1 MSDID
6 FEGLARELIGRARD
20 LVPLWLPGGK
30 LIGHEYT
37 CGSLRGE
44 PGSSLSVNV
53 DTGRWADFA
62 GTEKGGDLISLYA
75 AIEGLSQGEA
85 ARRLS
90 DETGYA
96 LRETEPYKP
105 GTKPPEEETIP
116 EEPETIKPPEGTDV
130 PAMDHPTFGAAV
142 MAWMYPDFDG
152 LPLFYVARYDTPG
165 GKQIVPWSW
174 HKDGRWVM
182 KGWPAPRPLYGL
194 RDLQQSPGAPVL
206 VVEGEK
212 AADAAKSIVG
222 DKYVVMTWPN
232 GSKAVKKADWSP
244 VFGRKVLIWP
254 DADEPG
260 HAAAKEVANILKG
273 HSPQVKVI
281 DSDKSDGWDAHDAL
295 EAGWDWDRLVEWA
308 KPRARVVTVSA
319 KAEASAGGAKAT
331 AVAAVQV
338 NIEQQEQ
345 ADIPPSLYAFYAE
358 HGIATS
364 KSGHPLCNMD
374 NILRVFENMQEM
386 KGVVWYDEFH
396 AKYFTLQGSPD
407 KPREW
412 ADIDDLRLTAHL
424 QRNLGFQKLS
434 DDIVHKAI
442 RVYAERSP
450 RNEPRDWMDSLVW
463 DGTPR
468 IESFFIDSLGVEP
481 SEYTKSA
488 SKNWWLCMAAR
499 IFKPGCKVD
508 NMVILEGGQGKF
520 KSTALNVV
528 GGKWYAE
535 ALESPLSKDFYMA
548 LHGKLIVEVA
558 ELDSFRRAEDTL
570 IKRLLTCHTDRYR
583 PPYGRI
589 AQDFQR
595 HCIFVGTTNEH
606 AYLRDHTG
614 ARRFWPVKIG
624 EIDLK
629 KIREERDQLFAE
641 AVHRFKAGDSWWEMP
656 EEETREAQES
666 RRQEDE
672 WETVVT
678 EYLERKTEV
687 TIKDV
692 AVDAIKIDVSRLDL
706 LIQRRIAKIMQS
718 IGWTKH
724 NLRAKAP
731 DLQQRRIWR
740 CPDYYFEDEMDDS
753 L

>member
-1 MSDID
+1 MSEID
-6 FEGLARELIGRARD
+6 FEGLARELLTRARD
-20 LVPLWLPGGK
+20 LLPLWLPGGK
-30 LIGHEYT
+30 LTGHEYT
-37 CGSLRGE
+37 AGSLRGE
-44 PGSSLSVNV
+44 PGGSLSVNV
-53 DTGRWADFA
+53 NTGLWADFA

-85 ARRLS
+85 AGRLS

-96 LRETEPYKP
+96 LRETEPYRP
-105 GTKPPEEETIP
+105 GTKPAETEPETDP
-116 EEPETIKPPEGTDV
+116 EGPETIKPPQGVDV
-130 PAMDHPTFGAAV
+130 PAMDHPTYGPAAA
-142 MAWMYPDFDG
+142 AWAYPDFDG

-165 GKQIVPWSW
+165 GKQIMPWSW
-174 HKDGRWVM
+174 HREGRWVM

-206 VVEGEK
+206 IVEGEK
-212 AADAAKSIVG
+212 TADAAKQIVG

-232 GSKAVKKADWSP
+232 GAKAVKKADWRP
-244 VFGRKVLIWP
+244 LFGRKVLLWP

-260 HAAAKEVANILKG
+260 HAAMKEAANILKG
-273 HSPQVKVI
+273 HCPQVKVI
-281 DSDKSDGWDAHDAL
+281 DSDKSDGWDAHDAM

-308 KPRARVVTVSA
+308 KPRARAVLV
-319 KAEASAGGAKAT
+319 KAEATSGAVK

-338 NIEQQEQ
+338 NIETQEH
-345 ADIPPSLYAFYAE
+345 ADIPPSLYAFYEE
-358 HGIATS
+358 HGIACS
-364 KSGHPLCNMD
+364 RSGHPICNVD
-374 NILRVFENMQEM
+374 NVLRVFENLEEM
-386 KGVVWYDEFH
+386 KGLVWYDEFH
-396 AKYFTLQGSPD
+396 AKYFTMQGGD

-424 QRNLGFQKLS
+424 QRNLGFQRLS

-442 RVYAERSP
+442 MVYAERSP
-450 RNEPRDWMDSLVW
+450 RNEPRDWMASLTW

-468 IESFFIDSLGVEP
+468 IENFFIDSLGVEP
-481 SEYTKSA
+481 SEYSKAA

-499 IFKPGCKVD
+499 ILRPGCKVD

-589 AQDFQR
+589 AQDFAR
-595 HCIFVGTTNEH
+595 HCIFVGTTNEK

-614 ARRFWPVKIG
+614 ARRFWPIKIG
-624 EIDLK
+624 EIQLQ
-629 KIREERDQLFAE
+629 KIREEREQLFAE
-641 AVHRFKAGDSWWEMP
+641 AVARMKADEPWWEMP
-656 EEETREAQES
+656 EEETRAEQEA

-672 WETVVT
+672 WESVITA
-678 EYLERKTEV
+678 YLDRKTEITV
-687 TIKDV
+687 KEV
-692 AVDAIKIDVSRLDL
+692 ATEAIKIDVSKLDL
-706 LIQRRIAKIMQS
+706 LVQRRIAKIMHS
-718 IGWTKH
+718 VGWTKH

-731 DLQQRRIWR
+731 DLQQRRVWR
-740 CPDYYFEDEMDDS
+740 CPDYYFEDGTDD
-753 L
+753 LL